1 MTLLE
6 AEKTV
11 QKDMC
16 HVFAE
21 HHAVMEYFVKLFKIT
36 LQHDKIERRL
46 KIKFVQNL
54 SECRQGGHQLLFE
67 KRV

>member
-1 MTLLE
+1 MTLLN

-11 QKDMC
+11 QKDMG

-36 LQHDKIERRL
+36 RQHDKIERRF
-46 KIKFVQNL
+46 KIKFV
-54 SECRQGGHQLLFE
+54 
-67 KRV
+67 